1 MVQYAARRLPS
12 ALLVLVLASV
22 VIFGILRLTPG
33 NPAVVLAGPDAN
45 PATITSI
52 EHDLGLDQPLP
63 VQYLRWVQGL
73 VTGNLGHSYVLGA
86 PIATL
91 IARGAGNTL
100 ELTVGAMI
108 LALLLGL
115 ALGILGATT
124 RNWLAQ
130 FLLMVVNTVTFAVPT
145 FISGVVLVLVFAVT
159 IHLLPPGGQLS
170 LLKDPSLGIQF
181 LILPALCLAL
191 PVSAVVARFLQT
203 SMRQVLQE
211 DYIRAAVAKGLKRHL
226 ILLRHALPNAL
237 PPVIT
242 VLGIQVGQ
250 LLGGAVIV
258 EAIFAWPGLGQLILH
273 AVLSRDYLLV
283 QDLLMLGVLVFIV
296 LRTAAEILQAG
307 LDPRIRLMG

>member
-1 MVQYAARRLPS
+1 MVGYAARRVPS

-33 NPAVVLAGPDAN
+33 DPAVVLAGPDAS
-45 PATITSI
+45 PGTIASI

-63 VQYLRWVQGL
+63 VQYQRWVTGL

-91 IARGAGNTL
+91 IGRGAGNTL
-100 ELTVGAMI
+100 ELTLGAMVV
-108 LALLLGL
+108 ALLLGL
-115 ALGILGATT
+115 TLGILGATT
-124 RNWLAQ
+124 RNRAGQ
-130 FLLMVVNTVTFAVPT
+130 FVLMVVNTVTFAVPT
-145 FISGVVLVLVFAVT
+145 FISGVVLVLLFAVS
-159 IHLLPPGGQLS
+159 IKLLPPGGQLS
-170 LLKDPSLGIQF
+170 LFKDPALGIQF

-191 PVSAVVARFLQT
+191 PVSAVLARFLQT
-203 SMRQVLQE
+203 SMRQVLEQ
-211 DYIRAAVAKGLKRHL
+211 DYIRTAVTKGQRRRVV
-226 ILLRHALPNAL
+226 LLRHALPNAL

-283 QDLLMLGVLVFIV
+283 QDLLMLGVVVFIV
-296 LRTAAEILQAG
+296 LRTAAELVQAAI
-307 LDPRIRLMG
+307 DPRIRLAS